1 MMLNIALQ
9 GLYESEKIN
18 YTGTNEMNSTDLKTW
33 NVKKIG
39 VIGAGIVGVPM
50 AALLAHAKIQIGSE
64 QPARVVLIQRNSST
78 SGWKVDAIN
87 SGRSPIGGIEPELDQ
102 ILSDAMTRGLL
113 RASHNYKEIQDADVI
128 LVCVQTDKKH
138 FEPDYGPLFDALKN
152 LVMVLEDKPKEKM
165 PLIIF
170 ESTLAPSSMITLIK
184 DYFERAGL
192 VEGRDILLGNS
203 PNRVMPGRLVER
215 IAQSDKVIGGLSR
228 ITTERIRMLYDKIVA
243 KGTLHC
249 TNSITAEIIK
259 TLENAYRDVRIAFS
273 SEMVRYCDLNDI
285 DFYRVRDWVNNR
297 LSQSDAASSK
307 PNAVPTGA
315 MLIPTIGVGGHCLPK
330 DGILLLWRMIESKMD
345 ISKSIILESRR
356 INDES
361 PDATIGFS
369 ERHFGKLEGKS
380 ITLLGAAYR
389 FNSDDTRNSPTFIL
403 ARHLL
408 EKGCK
413 VVIHDPYVKPN
424 DQNLTRYDLQGYFT
438 QDISHAVKN
447 AEYIIFC
454 TAHQLY
460 LEEREN
466 IISTATQLRGIIDG
480 CNLFKG
486 IDFEGTQLL
495 YTGIGRGNKSP
506 DQEFLDFVL
515 KSFRIV
521 ERGMAN
527 EIERLINFFND
538 RYAFDDFNRAD
549 FNEIQRIA
557 GTCVTGC
564 SIVEPE
570 PIINKPEYHGFSS
583 RLVRLAIASS
593 GEFK

>member
-1 MMLNIALQ
+1 MLNIALQ

-18 YTGTNEMNSTDLKTW
+18 YTGTDEMNSTDLKTW

-102 ILSDAMTRGLL
+102 ILSDAVTRGLL

-152 LVMVLEDKPKEKM
+152 LVIVLEDKPKEKM

-170 ESTLAPSSMITLIK
+170 ESTLAPSSMSTLIK

-215 IAQSDKVIGGLSR
+215 IAHSDKVIGGLSR
-228 ITTERIRMLYDKIVA
+228 ITTERIKMLYDKIVT

-259 TLENAYRDVRIAFS
+259 TLENAYRDVRIAYS
-273 SEMVRYCDLNDI
+273 AEIVRYCDLHDI
-285 DFYRVRDWVNNR
+285 DFYKVRDWVNNR
-297 LSQSDAASSK
+297 LSKSDTASGS
-307 PNAVPTGA
+307 PNTVPTGA
-315 MLIPTIGVGGHCLPK
+315 ILIPTIGVGGHCLPK
-330 DGILLLWRMIESKMD
+330 DGILLLWRMIESRMD
-345 ISKSIILESRR
+345 KSKSLIFEARR

-361 PDATIGFS
+361 PDATIHLA
-369 ERHFGKLEGKS
+369 EQYFGKLDGKF
-380 ITLLGAAYR
+380 IALLGAAYR

-403 ARHLL
+403 AEHLL
-408 EKGCK
+408 EKGCE
-413 VVIHDPYVKPN
+413 VAIHDPYVKLS
-424 DQNLTRYDLQGYFT
+424 DQNLTRYNLHQYFT
-438 QDISHAVKN
+438 QDISQAVDQ
-447 AEYIIFC
+447 AEYLIFC
-454 TAHQLY
+454 TAHQIY
-460 LEEREN
+460 FEEKEN
-466 IISTATQLRGIIDG
+466 AIRAATQLRGIIDG
-480 CNLFKG
+480 CNLFQRS
-486 IDFEGTQLL
+486 DFEGSQFL
-495 YTGIGRGNKSP
+495 YTGIGRGNKPP
-506 DQEFLDFVL
+506 DQGFLDFVL
-515 KSFRIV
+515 KGFRIV
-521 ERGMAN
+521 ERGVAN
-527 EIERLINFFND
+527 EIQSLVNFFND
-538 RYAFDDFNRAD
+538 HYAFDEFNRVA

-564 SIVEPE
+564 VISDPG
-570 PIINKPEYHGFSS
+570 PITTKPDCQEFSS
-583 RLVRLAIASS
+583 RLINCAIAKSTL
-593 GEFK
+593 